1 MVVCYGSNVKCGPSE
16 KVTGAQESCYS
27 LSMRIL
33 FLTQVLPYPLD
44 AGPKTRAYYVLRYL
58 TQSHDVTLVSFVR
71 ATDTPEAIDHL
82 RQYCS
87 VVQTVPIARSF
98 ARDVGFLAESLVIN
112 QPFVI
117 TRDRSVAMRKC
128 LEKLVEAGGRF
139 DAVHGDQLWMAPYM
153 QHVHALSA
161 QADGSPPARVLDQ
174 HNAVYMIFRRLAAG
188 ERNPLKRRLA
198 RLEASKL
205 ARYEAKICADFERVV
220 WVTRED
226 YDAVAALARQDVP
239 VVNSGIIPIC
249 IDTAAQP
256 ALKCNPRGR
265 RITFLGGLHYP
276 PNAQGVLW
284 FAEHIFPK
292 VLAQAPD
299 AVLTVIGKQPPAELA
314 HINIPAANLDVMGYV
329 GDPKPYLIETR
340 AFIVPL
346 LAGGG
351 MRVKILDAWCWGLPI
366 VSTTVGAEGIATTPG
381 CDILLADAPDVFAD
395 HVVNL
400 LQNPQLGDRIAVA
413 GRQSAELQYD
423 WHKVYRAWDAVYR

>member
-1 MVVCYGSNVKCGPSE
+1 
-16 KVTGAQESCYS
+16 
-27 LSMRIL
+27 MRIL

-58 TQSHDVTLVSFVR
+58 AQSHDVTLVSFVR
-71 ATDTPEAIDHL
+71 DTDTTEATDHL

-87 VVQTVPIARSF
+87 AVHTVPIVRSF
-98 ARDVGFLAESLVIN
+98 ARDVGFLAQSLVAN

-117 TRDRSVAMRKC
+117 TRDRSLAMRKR
-128 LEKLVEAGGRF
+128 LAELVAAEGRF
-139 DAVHGDQLWMAPYM
+139 DAVHGDQLWMAPYV

-161 QADGSPPARVLDQ
+161 QINCLPPARVLDQ
-174 HNAVYMIFRRLAAG
+174 HNAVYMIFRRLANG
-188 ERNPLKRRLA
+188 ESNPLKRQLA
-198 RLEASKL
+198 LLEAHKV
-205 ARYEAKICADFERVV
+205 ARFEAELCAECEHVV

-226 YDAVAALARQDVP
+226 YDAVAAIARQDAP

-249 IDTAAQP
+249 VDTASQP
-256 ALKCNPRGR
+256 ALTRDLRGR

-299 AVLTVIGKQPPAELA
+299 AVLTVIGKQPPDALA
-314 HINIPAANLDVMGYV
+314 HINVPAANLDITGYV
-329 GDPKPYLIETR
+329 DDPKPYLAETR

-351 MRVKILDAWCWGLPI
+351 MRVKILDAWRWGLPI
-366 VSTTVGAEGIATTPG
+366 VSTTVGAEGIVTTPEK
-381 CDILLADAPDVFAD
+381 DILLADDSDEFAA
-395 HVVNL
+395 HVLCL
-400 LQNPQLGDRIAVA
+400 LRNAQFGDRIAA
-413 GRQSAELQYD
+413 GGRCSAERQYD
-423 WHKVYRAWDAVYR
+423 WRRIYRSWDRVYGDKHVR